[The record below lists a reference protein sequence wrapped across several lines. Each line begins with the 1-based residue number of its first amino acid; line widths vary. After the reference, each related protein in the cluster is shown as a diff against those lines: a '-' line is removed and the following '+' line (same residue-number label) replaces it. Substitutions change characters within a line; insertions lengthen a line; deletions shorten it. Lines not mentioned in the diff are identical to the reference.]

1 MEWGVGA
8 DVDHIKRPTVESST
22 GIELKMKNDDAASIL
37 RRNDSMS
44 SVISHSSSIALHF
57 PSLWKFFVGFDART
71 KVEIAICCVLVA
83 TVFAMSAY
91 EFSLSKIES
100 LVPFSSISDCDTS
113 QEMFTLAQQDV
124 NINYDAVV
132 KFVDYRVATT
142 SFADAMAA
150 FNGSWTSCGG
160 NTFNRSSFGMKT
172 SHNTTLL
179 PILFN
184 LTYVNYSTLVDD
196 PVSVS
201 GIYGEPISFSAAVTS
216 TDGCFSLTCGFS
228 YTYVLDHH
236 GIAYYLD
243 KRLLFIIPV
252 TANDVYDDKGNFAG
266 NAQLMASISTT
277 SSSVS
282 ATCAVDIVGVVYFI
296 LTEANTI
303 SSSGTYL
310 CTKYSSTFQVIS
322 SALSLSL
329 TAIGICRAYFAVK
342 AFYQTK

>member
-8 DVDHIKRPTVESST
+8 DVDHIKRPTVESTS

-44 SVISHSSSIALHF
+44 SVRSHSSSIAVHF
-57 PSLWKFFVGFDART
+57 PSLWKFIVGIDART

-132 KFVDYRVATT
+132 KFVDYRAAIT
-142 SFADAMAA
+142 SFADAMAT
-150 FNGSWTSCGG
+150 FNSSWTSCGG
-160 NTFNRSSFGMKT
+160 NTFNRSSFGMET
-172 SHNTTLL
+172 SHNTTIL
-179 PILFN
+179 PILVN
-184 LTYVNYSTLVDD
+184 LTYFNSSTVDTSTIVQD
-196 PVSVS
+196 
-201 GIYGEPISFSAAVTS
+201 YGPPGSFSTTVTS

-252 TANDVYDDKGNFAG
+252 TANDAFDEKGKFFG
-266 NAQLMASISTT
+266 NSQLMASISTT

-282 ATCAVDIVGVVYFI
+282 ATCAVDIVGVVYFV
-296 LTEANTI
+296 LTESNTV

-342 AFYQTK
+342 AFYKTK